1 MSLKR
6 ENKSMNKQ
14 ASDSFYENKCDS
26 TMDTTVNQERLSM
39 SKSEVDQY
47 GNQLK
52 PQKLLKQIS
61 EVSFDELGQ
70 NYLPS
75 DDAREGDDF
84 QSSTENL
91 PKAIY

>member
-39 SKSEVDQY
+39 SKSEVD
-47 GNQLK
+47 
-52 PQKLLKQIS
+52 
-61 EVSFDELGQ
+61 
-70 NYLPS
+70 
-75 DDAREGDDF
+75 
-84 QSSTENL
+84 
-91 PKAIY
+91 

>member
-1 MSLKR
+1 MK
-6 ENKSMNKQ
+6 KQIQ
-14 ASDSFYENKCDS
+14 ASDSFNENKCDS
-26 TMDTTVNQERLSM
+26 TMDTTTQRLSM
-39 SKSEVDQY
+39 SKSQVDKNFDQY

-52 PQKLLKQIS
+52 PQKLLNQIS
-61 EVSFDELGQ
+61 EEDLGGQ